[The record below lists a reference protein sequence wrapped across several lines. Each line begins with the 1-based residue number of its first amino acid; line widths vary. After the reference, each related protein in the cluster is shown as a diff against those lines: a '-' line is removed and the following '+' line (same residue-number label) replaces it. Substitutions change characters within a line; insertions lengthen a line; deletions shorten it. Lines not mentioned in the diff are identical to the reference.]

1 MKTGRD
7 TFIEIAFEQQAKQN
21 QLVSGDLFLSTRVRE
36 QGRIIAVLADGL
48 GSGVKASV
56 LSTLTGAL
64 AARCVRGN
72 MDVRRTAEVILS
84 SLPVCRERQLAYST
98 FTILDLDKSTG
109 ELRIIEHENPRF
121 LLLRNGQ
128 AADCETE
135 RIPIDGP
142 ANSSRHHRLLYSRVR
157 LNEGD
162 RVLVFSDGLTQAG
175 LGRRGLPQGWGENGV
190 RQAALDLV
198 RGDPDISA
206 QEMTAILVQRALA
219 NDAHA
224 AKDDMTCASLYL
236 RRPRNLLVVTGPPFD
251 PVNDSAIA
259 RRIADFRGRTLLCG
273 GTTAAIVARELGR
286 EIKFDDAD
294 MDPDI
299 PPASR
304 LEGIDL
310 VTEGTLTLE
319 ELARVLERGRDNRR
333 NAATQA
339 AGMML
344 HSDRIHFL
352 VGSRINDAHQDPAA
366 PMQLDIR
373 RNIVRRIRAIL
384 EQQHLKET
392 TLELT

>member
-1 MKTGRD
+1 MD
-7 TFIEIAFEQQAKQN
+7 TFIEVAFEQQAKQG
-21 QLVSGDLFLSTRVRE
+21 QLVSGDLFLSMRVRE

-72 MDVRRTAEVILS
+72 MDVRRTAEVIMS
-84 SLPVCRERQLAYST
+84 SLPVCRERGLAYST
-98 FTILDLDKSTG
+98 FTILDLDTATG
-109 ELRIIEHENPRF
+109 ELRVIEHENPRY
-121 LLLRNGQ
+121 LLLRNGE
-128 AADCETE
+128 ATDCEAE
-135 RIPIDGP
+135 HIPIDGP
-142 ANSSRHHRLLYSRVR
+142 AYSSRHHRLQYSRLR
-157 LNEGD
+157 LDEGD
-162 RVLVFSDGLTQAG
+162 RIVVFSDGLSQAG
-175 LGRRGLPQGWGENGV
+175 LGRRGLPQGWGEDGV

-198 RGDPDISA
+198 RGDYSISA

-219 NDAHA
+219 NDSHA
-224 AKDDMTCASLYL
+224 AKDDMTCASLYV

-251 PVNDSAIA
+251 PANDSAIA
-259 RRIADFRGRTLLCG
+259 RRVADFDGRTLLCG

-294 MDPDI
+294 MDPEI

-304 LEGIDL
+304 LDGVDF

-319 ELARVLERGRDNRR
+319 ELARVLERGRNKRR

-339 AGMML
+339 ASMML

-352 VGSRINDAHQDPAA
+352 VGSRINDAHQDPTS

-373 RNIVRRIRAIL
+373 RNIVRRIRASL